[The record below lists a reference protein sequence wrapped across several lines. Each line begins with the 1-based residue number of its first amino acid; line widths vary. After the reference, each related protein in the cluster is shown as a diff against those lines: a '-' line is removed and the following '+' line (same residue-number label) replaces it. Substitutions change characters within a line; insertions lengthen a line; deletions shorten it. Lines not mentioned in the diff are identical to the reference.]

1 MQIDFEKKEIQLK
14 IVYYGPGLSGK
25 TTNLVAIHRRSAPSS
40 RGRLMTLDT
49 RDDRTLFF
57 DLLPMHFET
66 DSGLTIAIKLF
77 TVPGQV
83 IHNATRRLVLQG
95 ADAVAFIA
103 DSQVSETVANRDSF
117 ADLKNNLKEN
127 GLDIKRLPL
136 VIQFN
141 KRDLPNIRSDAEVD
155 MLAAKGKEPVFKAV
169 ATRGDGV
176 VETFMGLMEL
186 TWQRLNTW
194 HDLEGKFKVSGRLL
208 LQNLRR
214 QLRTPDEEDWQ

>member
-1 MQIDFEKKEIQLK
+1 
-14 IVYYGPGLSGK
+14 
-25 TTNLVAIHRRSAPSS
+25 
-40 RGRLMTLDT
+40 
-49 RDDRTLFF
+49 
-57 DLLPMHFET
+57 
-66 DSGLTIAIKLF
+66 
-77 TVPGQV
+77 
-83 IHNATRRLVLQG
+83 
-95 ADAVAFIA
+95 
-103 DSQVSETVANRDSF
+103 
-117 ADLKNNLKEN
+117 
-127 GLDIKRLPL
+127 
-136 VIQFN
+136 
-141 KRDLPNIRSDAEVD
+141 